1 MDPRELNQLFEQLSP
16 TQEQEDALLDRL
28 LDPDQEGQRPMRK
41 SHKMKL
47 LVVLPAAAVLAA
59 CAFTAASAL
68 DPRLLSFFQRTPQD
82 TEPLA
87 DGVVAVDQSHT
98 YENGWTV
105 DVRQVLADR
114 YSFTALVEVTAPEG
128 TALDQAE
135 YYLDLASDLLPELE
149 DRTGVGGWRSGST
162 LLADDDPTDN
172 QLTFLWYRSPT
183 SYLKGGPESF
193 TGRTAVLTP
202 RSIQSD
208 GWGSPQYLKVDL
220 SQEAWTCTVDLPEED
235 SGTEIPAGQTVQVG
249 EDEMELTRLYLSP
262 ISCAF
267 TLQGEGH
274 DSRMWGPVGLSS
286 LMEETFLTLTDGSV
300 LPMSRLV
307 NLTYNQDTGRAE
319 AVFQLERIVDP
330 DRVESVTILDQTVS
344 LEPQS

>member
-1 MDPRELNQLFEQLSP
+1 
-16 TQEQEDALLDRL
+16 
-28 LDPDQEGQRPMRK
+28 
-41 SHKMKL
+41 MKL

-114 YSFTALVEVTAPEG
+114 SSLTVLVEVTAPEG

-162 LLADDDPTDN
+162 LLADDDPTD
-172 QLTFLWYRSPT
+172 
-183 SYLKGGPESF
+183 
-193 TGRTAVLTP
+193 
-202 RSIQSD
+202 
-208 GWGSPQYLKVDL
+208 
-220 SQEAWTCTVDLPEED
+220 TV
-235 SGTEIPAGQTVQVG
+235 
-249 EDEMELTRLYLSP
+249 
-262 ISCAF
+262 
-267 TLQGEGH
+267 
-274 DSRMWGPVGLSS
+274 
-286 LMEETFLTLTDGSV
+286 
-300 LPMSRLV
+300 
-307 NLTYNQDTGRAE
+307 
-319 AVFQLERIVDP
+319 
-330 DRVESVTILDQTVS
+330 
-344 LEPQS
+344 